1 MKRSGL
7 ETKNRRAAFLFTV
20 PFLIGFVFFFFIPIF
35 RSIIMS
41 VSKVTLENGIQYDFI
56 GFENYQYLFNKD
68 PSFIPNLGNT
78 IIGILSELFLIIIF
92 SFFIA
97 NILTQNFK
105 GRLLARAIFF
115 LPVIIASG
123 VIMGYIT
130 GDANSQE
137 IMQSATKT
145 GSQFQATVMQNI
157 LLNANM
163 SSDIVNIIISTLN
176 NIFEIPWKSGIQ
188 ILIFMSGLQAISP
201 SIKEAAK
208 VEGATGWEFFWKI
221 TFPLLMPVL
230 ELNIIYS
237 IIDGFTD
244 LSNPIVKQI
253 FEYSSKL
260 DYSYSSTIA
269 WTYFAIIFV
278 IIVAVYLSIRKKSD
292 IYNR

>member
-1 MKRSGL
+1 
-7 ETKNRRAAFLFTV
+7 
-20 PFLIGFVFFFFIPIF
+20 
-35 RSIIMS
+35 
-41 VSKVTLENGIQYDFI
+41 
-56 GFENYQYLFNKD
+56 
-68 PSFIPNLGNT
+68 
-78 IIGILSELFLIIIF
+78 
-92 SFFIA
+92 
-97 NILTQNFK
+97 
-105 GRLLARAIFF
+105 
-115 LPVIIASG
+115 
-123 VIMGYIT
+123 MGYIT

>member
-1 MKRSGL
+1 ML
-7 ETKNRRAAFLFTV
+7 
-20 PFLIGFVFFFFIPIF
+20 F
-35 RSIIMS
+35 RS
-41 VSKVTLENGIQYDFI
+41 
-56 GFENYQYLFNKD
+56 
-68 PSFIPNLGNT
+68 
-78 IIGILSELFLIIIF
+78 
-92 SFFIA
+92 
-97 NILTQNFK
+97 
-105 GRLLARAIFF
+105 
-115 LPVIIASG
+115 
-123 VIMGYIT
+123 
-130 GDANSQE
+130 
-137 IMQSATKT
+137 
-145 GSQFQATVMQNI
+145 
-157 LLNANM
+157 
-163 SSDIVNIIISTLN
+163 
-176 NIFEIPWKSGIQ
+176 
-188 ILIFMSGLQAISP
+188 SP